1 VAARE
6 KLPWDARYANC
17 TKCILY
23 LLGDQG
29 NGNIRTTIG
38 LSGPVAAKRMDAQGF
53 VSKNARLEKPDR
65 KKDAPWL
72 TAKVV

>member
-1 VAARE
+1 M
-6 KLPWDARYANC
+6 
-17 TKCILY
+17 LY

-29 NGNIRTTIG
+29 NCNIRTMTG
-38 LSGPVAAKRMDAQGF
+38 LRSPVVAAKRMDAQGF

-72 TAKVV
+72 TVAVIWYAYSKADVA